1 MRPYVGD
8 EMKVLIVESE
18 PNLGRLWQNHM
29 QRQGIEVRLVTD
41 QPGAAMALH
50 AQAFDIIVLD
60 LVISRGSA
68 FAIADLAS
76 YRHPE
81 TQIIFVTNTSFFSD
95 GSIFNLSANACAFL
109 QSDTPPEDLTAM
121 VQHYGGGVKSPAAH
135 AVLENPVPG

>member
-1 MRPYVGD
+1 
-8 EMKVLIVESE
+8 MKVLIVESDLA
-18 PNLGRLWQNHM
+18 LGRVWQSHM
-29 QRQGIEVRLVTD
+29 QRQGMEVHLVAD
-41 QPGAAMALH
+41 QPGAAMILQ

-76 YRHPE
+76 YRHPD

-109 QSDTPPEDLTAM
+109 QSDIPPEDLTAM
-121 VQHYGGGVKSPAAH
+121 VQHYGGGLINDRGH
-135 AVLENPVPG
+135 AVPESPVSG

>member
-1 MRPYVGD
+1 
-8 EMKVLIVESE
+8 MKVLIVESQPE
-18 PNLGRLWQNHM
+18 LGRLWQNHM
-29 QRQGIEVRLVTD
+29 QRQGMEVRLVTD
-41 QPGAAMALH
+41 QAGAATALH

-81 TQIIFVTNTSFFSD
+81 TRIVFVTNTSFFSD

-121 VQHYGGGVKSPAAH
+121 VQHYGGGLTAPRAH
-135 AVLENPVPG
+135 AVLENPVAG